1 MKSRIVLFILALLV
15 WSLLNW
21 VPDWQHLVIGIFIAA
36 FIAFMTGDFF
46 VQRPHVLKHPLR
58 YWYFIAFYI
67 PVFLWECLKAN
78 IDVAYRVLHP
88 KLPINPGIVKVK
100 TSLKSDTALT
110 FLANS
115 ITLTPGTLSVDIDSD
130 NGILYVHWIDVKT
143 KDTDTATKIIAER
156 FEKILKKIFD

>member
-1 MKSRIVLFILALLV
+1 MKSRIVLFILAFVV

-21 VPDWQHLVIGIFIAA
+21 VPDWQHLIVGIFVAA
-36 FIAFMTGDFF
+36 FVAFMTGDFF
-46 VQRPHVLKHPLR
+46 IQRPHVLKHPLR
-58 YWYFIAFYI
+58 YWYFIAFYLPI
-67 PVFLWECLKAN
+67 FLWECFKAN

-100 TSLKSDTALT
+100 TSLRSDTALT

-143 KDTDTATKIIAER
+143 KDTEAATKIIIKR
-156 FEKILKKIFD
+156 FEKILTKIFD